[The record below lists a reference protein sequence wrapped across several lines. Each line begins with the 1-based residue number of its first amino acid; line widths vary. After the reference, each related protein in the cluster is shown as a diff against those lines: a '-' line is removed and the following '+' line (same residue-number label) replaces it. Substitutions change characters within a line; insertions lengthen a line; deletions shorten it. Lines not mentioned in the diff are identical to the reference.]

1 VPTSQYP
8 EIRQCAVVMKKS
20 DRKAA
25 AHAFLDWLLS
35 PGVQGNFPK
44 LGLGAV
50 K

>member
-1 VPTSQYP
+1 V
-8 EIRQCAVVMKKS
+8 IMKNS
-20 DRKAA
+20 DRKAD

-35 PGVQGNFPK
+35 SPVQGNLPN

>member
-8 EIRQCAVVMKKS
+8 EIRQCAVVMKNS
-20 DRKAA
+20 DHKAD

-35 PGVQGNFPK
+35 PAVQENWSK
-44 LGLGAV
+44 YGLAAV